1 MIEANNYAI
10 YGFHFF
16 FITLIFILV
25 IIDDLHDLLFMI
37 HFKIDTAV
45 HNCIFQLNLLRVIQ

>member
-1 MIEANNYAI
+1 MIETDNYAI
-10 YGFHFF
+10 YGLHFF

-25 IIDDLHDLLFMI
+25 IIYDLHDFFFMI

-45 HNCIFQLNLLRVIQ
+45 HNRIF